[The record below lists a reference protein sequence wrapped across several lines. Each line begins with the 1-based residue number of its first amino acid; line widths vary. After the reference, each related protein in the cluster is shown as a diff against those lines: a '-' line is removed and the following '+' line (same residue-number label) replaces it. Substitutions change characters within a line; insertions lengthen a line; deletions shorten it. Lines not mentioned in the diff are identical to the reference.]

1 MLNHTLVAT
10 LEESEA
16 VAQHRGELARR
27 ASLGAEVAPAP
38 GGARIPSSSMIA
50 FMALGGVAGGLV
62 GYKLAG
68 LLGALAAGGAG
79 VYAGHLIE
87 KSRETTAAN
96 NATTKDAFTRADYAA
111 AIDKLSAQP
120 DFQKS
125 LDPTNSL
132 DAAQIKTLLDSM
144 KTQSLAL
151 WDTGETVDQAD
162 MAIESYARTK
172 DVEILAPSG
181 ARILLPPTAASAT
194 LADLSAAVK
203 GMTTVFSATTSGYS
217 RETREIGQTLAKML
231 RYRAISTAP
240 TPEAKAL
247 VTSTIDDAFK
257 KIDATTKTA
266 GTSPDG
272 SDPGG
277 SGALIATGIPGIATE
292 FAGPPKSPAD
302 VLARDPRPTGN
313 PAGVLTSDW
322 PAERRKARF
331 PASQKVSNSLPRPV
345 YRPIVGFSGTA
356 DAPVPVY
363 SDEVWSLEPLVV
375 GTVLEG
381 LYSIDGVTY
390 WVGDPATP
398 PGTVSAPFPLE
409 SSSEG
414 WSSTGAKGNL
424 YLPTQGDLY
433 LIQQAFLPAEG
444 TYDPDRIE
452 AVFEIQQLIDGA
464 GGLRPLGPKNPTD
477 PSDPHMP
484 PVLLNVK
491 PVSSGGEEFT
501 FTPEA

>member
-10 LEESEA
+10 LEESVA

-27 ASLGAEVAPAP
+27 ASLGAEVAAPAAKP
-38 GGARIPSSSMIA
+38 ATSTTMIA

-87 KSRETTAAN
+87 KSRETTAAT
-96 NATTKDAFTRADYAA
+96 NATNTTTKDAFTRADYAE

-132 DAAQIKTLLDSM
+132 TGAEIATLLGSM

-172 DVEILAPSG
+172 DVEIVLPS
-181 ARILLPPTAASAT
+181 TAASAT
-194 LADLSAAVK
+194 LADLSTAVK

-302 VLARDPRPTGN
+302 VIARDPRPTGN
-313 PAGVLTSDW
+313 PAGVLSSDW

-345 YRPIVGFSGTA
+345 YRPIIGFSGTA

-398 PGTVSAPFPLE
+398 PGTVSAAFPLE

>member
-10 LEESEA
+10 LEESA
-16 VAQHRGELARR
+16 SVAQHRGELARR
-27 ASLGAEVAPAP
+27 ASLGAEATVAAKPA
-38 GGARIPSSSMIA
+38 ASTAMIA

-96 NATTKDAFTRADYAA
+96 NATNTTTKDAFTRADYAA

-172 DVEILAPSG
+172 DVEIVLPS
-181 ARILLPPTAASAT
+181 TAASAT

-345 YRPIVGFSGTA
+345 YRPIIGFSGTA

-398 PGTVSAPFPLE
+398 PGTVSAMFPTE

-414 WSSTGAKGNL
+414 WSSKGAKGNL

-501 FTPEA
+501 FTPDA